1 MPKTN
6 IFCRAVDKQHPADAL
21 SSHRA
26 ITKHFL
32 RRAVCAVVLLC
43 LCLMPVREGRG
54 EAMLELFQQT
64 WPQITAKMP
73 EIAEAGYDSLWVPN
87 PAKGNSGGYSYGY
100 DLFDPFDLGSTN
112 QQGTVATMYGT
123 QAQLIQ
129 IVQTAHRF
137 GIRVYF
143 DNVMNHRA
151 STVPGYPGSG
161 TPTNYYPGLTPQ
173 DFHFQTVSG
182 GYESW
187 ANISDWCDTW
197 QVENQ
202 LLEGLCDL
210 AQEPGTVNLNYGSAL
225 GNTTTKPVYI
235 RFPGRTD
242 LYMDT
247 NGVSLGTGAG
257 TG

>member
-1 MPKTN
+1 MGRLEVTPSPYYLIVK
-6 IFCRAVDKQHPADAL
+6 RAVLPGSTPRIL
-21 SSHRA
+21 SILFRHS
-26 ITKHFL
+26 
-32 RRAVCAVVLLC
+32 VLLVTV
-43 LCLMPVREGRG
+43 LALLNVQETRG

-87 PAKGNSGGYSYGY
+87 PAKGNSGGFSYGY
-100 DLFDPFDLGSTN
+100 DVYDPFDLGSTN

-129 IVQTAHRF
+129 MVQTAHRF

-161 TPTNYYPGLTPQ
+161 TPTTYYPGLIPQ
-173 DFHFQTVSG
+173 DFHLQTVSG

-210 AQEPGTVNLNYGSAL
+210 AQEPGTQNKNFGAAL
-225 GNTTTKPVYI
+225 GETTTKQVFI

-247 NGVSLGTGAG
+247 NGAFLGSGAG